1 MKYTAKLIWQQN
13 VFYKVDTNYAPEQ
26 VDVFRVVI
34 VLYSLFSFI
43 TLLLDYPVFFAPDGL
58 INWEV
63 TNANSYWFELHPA
76 KIAHL
81 LGVSGQPVMLTL
93 IYLYLSS
100 LLLLLLGLWPK
111 VMAALAL
118 LLFVTFSNVLAP
130 YGYGV
135 DVYHTVNLFFLLL
148 FPSGYFLSV
157 KPKTPSF
164 HTQRLRELSIRALQ
178 IYIGLTYLNAG
189 LEKAFMPNWWNG
201 KFIYY
206 LISDPTAVTHNIIPL
221 NLPIPVYAMVGI
233 SVVLMESLYLFL
245 VWVPVART
253 ILLLSIILM
262 HLFIAYSMELTAFGI
277 LLILINIACWYPA
290 MYKDLKKI
298 SGYGKKI

>member
-1 MKYTAKLIWQQN
+1 VKYTAKLIWQQN
-13 VFYKVDTNYAPEQ
+13 VFYKADTNYAAEQ
-26 VDVFRVVI
+26 VDVFRVVM

-63 TNANSYWFELHPA
+63 TNASSFWFELHPA
-76 KIAHL
+76 KIAGL
-81 LGVSGQPVMLTL
+81 LGVSGQTVMLTL
-93 IYLYLSS
+93 IYLYLGA

-111 VMAALAL
+111 VMTALVL
-118 LLFVTFSNVLAP
+118 LLFVTFTNVLAP

-135 DVYHTVNLFFLLL
+135 DVYHTVSLFFLLL
-148 FPSGYFLSV
+148 FPAGYYLAI
-157 KPKTPSF
+157 KPKRPSF
-164 HTQRLRELSIRALQ
+164 NTQRLRELSIRALQ
-178 IYIGLTYLNAG
+178 VYIGLTYLNAG
-189 LEKAFMPNWWNG
+189 IEKAFMPNWWNG

-221 NLPIPVYAMVGI
+221 DLPIPVYAILGI
-233 SVVLMESLYLFL
+233 SVVLIESLYLFL
-245 VWVPVART
+245 VWIPVVRT
-253 ILLLSIILM
+253 VTVCSIILM
-262 HLFIAYSMELTAFGI
+262 HLFIAYCMGLTAFGI
-277 LLILINIACWYPA
+277 LLILLNIACWYPA